1 MQTTFI
7 PSSIFDYLTSGL
19 AADMAKLQPDIVSG
33 DIAPHQ
39 IAALLCGYGVMPED
53 LAKQVIEDMR
63 ENAAK
68 ELEAGISSI
77 VRPAA

>member
-1 MQTTFI
+1 MRITFI
-7 PSSIFDYLTSGL
+7 PSNIFENLTSGL
-19 AADMAKLQPDIVSG
+19 AADMAKLQPDIVSC

-39 IAALLCGYGVMPED
+39 IAELLCGYGVMPED

-68 ELEAGISSI
+68 ELEAGIPLI